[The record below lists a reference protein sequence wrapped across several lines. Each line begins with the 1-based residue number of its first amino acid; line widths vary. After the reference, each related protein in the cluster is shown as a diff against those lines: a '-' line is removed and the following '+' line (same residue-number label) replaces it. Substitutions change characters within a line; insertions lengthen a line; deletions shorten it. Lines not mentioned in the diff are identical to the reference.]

1 MKKLTLLT
9 AAALI
14 AGTTFAM
21 AQAGGSGGEP
31 PKASDAN
38 PPGPTRM
45 TPGESKSAP
54 AQGMQAPPASGAMR
68 QSDTGMPGGPGG
80 TTAGTNP
87 NAGAGAGT
95 TGTGQK
101 GGSGNQ

>member
-1 MKKLTLLT
+1 MKKLTLLS
-9 AAALI
+9 AAALL

-21 AQAGGSGGEP
+21 AQGGAGGEP

-38 PPGPTRM
+38 PPAAVQG
-45 TPGESKSAP
+45 TPGESRVAP
-54 AQGMQAPPASGAMR
+54 GNDMRPGPAMQQR
-68 QSDTGMPGGPGG
+68 DTGMPGGPGG

>member
-1 MKKLTLLT
+1 MKKLTILS

-14 AGTTFAM
+14 AGTTFAL
-21 AQAGGSGGEP
+21 AQGGAGGEP

-38 PPGPTRM
+38 PPAAVQG
-45 TPGESKSAP
+45 TPGESRTAP
-54 AQGMQAPPASGAMR
+54 ANDMRPGGAMK
-68 QSDTGMPGGPGG
+68 QTETGMPGGPGG
-80 TTAGTNP
+80 STPGTNSKAGT
-87 NAGAGAGT
+87 GAGT